1 MSNLRIIFAAAI
13 ALSVPTLGFS
23 AQAPSAVVQ
32 PAPAA
37 SLAASVQAALNQAT
51 VSGGE
56 FDAVRARALAA
67 MQAVIIEAGLDPA
80 TTQLAL
86 SQVRTGSRP
95 GQSALDL
102 LRARV
107 QLANVNCPVDPD
119 SANVLAAKSKVDK
132 TKVLAK
138 LRQVDSTEAQIDQ
151 RCQGL
156 SVSAIGGQGDFVGSP
171 LSVSLGGGSDYRAS
185 VP

>member
-1 MSNLRIIFAAAI
+1 MRKLHILLAAAI
-13 ALSVPTLGFS
+13 ALSAPTMGFS
-23 AQAPSAVVQ
+23 APQSADVAS

-37 SLAASVQAALNQAT
+37 NLASSVQAALNQAT
-51 VSGGE
+51 LAGGE

-80 TTQLAL
+80 TTQAAL
-86 SQVRTGSRP
+86 TQVRTGSRP

-107 QLANVNCPVDPD
+107 QLANVVCPVDGNG
-119 SANVLAAKSKVDK
+119 ANVLAAKVATSKDK
-132 TKVLAK
+132 VRA
-138 LRQVDSTEAQIDQ
+138 RQISSEETQVDQ
-151 RCQGL
+151 RCEGL

-171 LSVSLGGGSDYRAS
+171 LGVALGAGSDYRAS